1 MKINCREMSKA
12 MVVCILDIDKFQEIP
27 DNDTI
32 LDGYTVAGEG
42 PGAMMRH
49 CVIDT
54 PRSGSMS

>member
-1 MKINCREMSKA
+1 MKINFREMSKA

-32 LDGYTVAGEG
+32 LDGYTVAWEG

-54 PRSGSMS
+54 PHSGSMS